1 MYIKIL
7 KVEKLAESAFPNFAE
22 KMRKF
27 WQQHFATKV
36 RKSFK
41 SLKNQEHFSQKV

>member
-41 SLKNQEHFSQKV
+41 SLKAKNV